1 MGALWDET
9 AFSGLFIDRRPLLT
23 GQPPLLYPIP
33 VSVSGSRITLTV
45 PAALA
50 EQVRAAVVLPGATW
64 NCLTLW
70 SNAGN
75 RNWWYPH
82 YRRDRE
88 TALAPMIC
96 LAFWIAV

>member
-1 MGALWDET
+1 VGALWDET

-70 SNAGN
+70 SNAG
-75 RNWWYPH
+75 
-82 YRRDRE
+82 
-88 TALAPMIC
+88 
-96 LAFWIAV
+96 IATGGIHTTDAIGRQLWPQ